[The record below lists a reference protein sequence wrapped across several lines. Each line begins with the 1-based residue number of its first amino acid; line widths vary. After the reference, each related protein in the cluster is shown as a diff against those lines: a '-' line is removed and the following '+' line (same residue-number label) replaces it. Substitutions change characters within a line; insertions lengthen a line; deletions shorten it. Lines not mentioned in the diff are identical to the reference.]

1 MKLKAFKGLGEI
13 KSRENR
19 VWKGFGSRTRLRLGH
34 ERGKKKSRALPCGAW
49 LPAAERRG
57 REGMRAR
64 AGQLGR
70 SGELAGPPGQQ
81 GGFPLSFFFQFL
93 FCLLFQNLFPN
104 SILKAQTNKI
114 KTGTIT
120 HTKKILCSSMN
131 ARFKFFLNL

>member
-57 REGMRAR
+57 IRAR
-64 AGQLGR
+64 ARVAWPLGR
-70 SGELAGPPGQQ
+70 KLGRAERDWAERKEGGGE
-81 GGFPLSFFFQFL
+81 SW
-93 FCLLFQNLFPN
+93 
-104 SILKAQTNKI
+104 
-114 KTGTIT
+114 
-120 HTKKILCSSMN
+120 
-131 ARFKFFLNL
+131 ARF